1 MRFLKK
7 ELKQLSYPSKE
18 KVVKVTTITLFSS
31 IILAGL
37 ISFFADFLFFI
48 MIQRGRNSTFQ
59 FEAYY
64 FH

>member
-18 KVVKVTTITLFSS
+18 KVVKVTTIT

-37 ISFFADFLFFI
+37 ISLDTALVQKI
-48 MIQRGRNSTFQ
+48 CGLIL
-59 FEAYY
+59 
-64 FH
+64 

>member
-37 ISFFADFLFFI
+37 ISLDIALVQKI
-48 MIQRGRNSTFQ
+48 CGLIL
-59 FEAYY
+59 
-64 FH
+64 

>member
-37 ISFFADFLFFI
+37 IVQKICGLI
-48 MIQRGRNSTFQ
+48 L
-59 FEAYY
+59 
-64 FH
+64 